1 MFDFSRFI
9 WGNKKDYDTIDYER
23 RRHEEMRKIYE
34 SYSDAETD
42 EFMKNLCKDSVKRSR
57 EEKLEEIERNER
69 IKKQKEANE
78 GLALNILLKA
88 NGNEETMNQACD
100 LIKELGLVEDY
111 R

>member
-1 MFDFSRFI
+1 MYGFGGFR
-9 WGNKKDYDTIDYER
+9 WGHSKRRESIDEER
-23 RRHEEMRKIYE
+23 RKIMESRDDEMTRIE
-34 SYSDAETD
+34 SMLR
-42 EFMKNLCKDSVKRSR
+42 EFMKER
-57 EEKLEEIERNER
+57 EELREKEEQEKELKEIER

-88 NGNEETMNQACD
+88 NGNEEAMNQACD

>member
-1 MFDFSRFI
+1 MYGFR
-9 WGNKKDYDTIDYER
+9 WGHNKHHESINEER
-23 RRHEEMRKIYE
+23 SKIMESHDDEMTRIE
-34 SYSDAETD
+34 SMLR
-42 EFMKNLCKDSVKRSR
+42 EFMKERKELR
-57 EEKLEEIERNER
+57 E
-69 IKKQKEANE
+69 KEANE

>member
-1 MFDFSRFI
+1 MYGFGGFR
-9 WGNKKDYDTIDYER
+9 WGHSKRCESIDEER
-23 RRHEEMRKIYE
+23 RKIMESRDDEMTRIE
-34 SYSDAETD
+34 SMLK
-42 EFMKNLCKDSVKRSR
+42 EFMKER
-57 EEKLEEIERNER
+57 EELRE
-69 IKKQKEANE
+69 KEANE